1 MAPLWEYHK
10 TVRRLFPATVALSSL
25 VGIFLFFSL
34 PAAAQINAPPTSVT
48 SPGFGGRSVNG
59 PPASVT
65 SVGPRGYA
73 PGPSSNYHPGYRYGG
88 PHPDANGRHR
98 NRDRNNYY
106 GPYMYAYPVPYAAD
120 PYAYDNGADMNGP
133 DLNND
138 ESDYQGGPTVFDRR
152 GSGARSYIPP
162 VEDAPP
168 AHHRAQ
174 AQADPSEQADSSA
187 PTSESAS
194 ATEPPSAPTTLIFKD
209 GHQLEIGNYAI
220 VGSTLFDLTP
230 GHPRKIPLAELN
242 LDATQKQ
249 NEDHG
254 VVFQLPPSVQGS

>member
-1 MAPLWEYHK
+1 M
-10 TVRRLFPATVALSSL
+10 RRLYPATVALFSL

-34 PAAAQINAPPTSVT
+34 PASAQINAPPTSVT
-48 SPGFGGRSVNG
+48 SPGFGGRSING
-59 PPASVT
+59 TPSSVT
-65 SVGPRGYA
+65 SLGPRGYA
-73 PGPSSNYHPGYRYGG
+73 PGRSSSYHPGYRYGG
-88 PHPDANGRHR
+88 PQGDTNGHR
-98 NRDRNNYY
+98 RYRDRNNYY

-120 PYAYDNGADMNGP
+120 PYAYENAPDMNGS
-133 DLNND
+133 DVNDD

-174 AQADPSEQADSSA
+174 AQPESPEQPDNSA
-187 PTSESAS
+187 PNSAL
-194 ATEPPSAPTTLIFKD
+194 AAEPPSAPTTLVFKD

-220 VGSTLFDLTP
+220 VGTTLFDLTP
-230 GHPRKIPLAELN
+230 GHPRKIPLADLN
-242 LDATQKQ
+242 LDATQKL

-254 VVFQLPPSVQGS
+254 VVFQLPPSLQGN